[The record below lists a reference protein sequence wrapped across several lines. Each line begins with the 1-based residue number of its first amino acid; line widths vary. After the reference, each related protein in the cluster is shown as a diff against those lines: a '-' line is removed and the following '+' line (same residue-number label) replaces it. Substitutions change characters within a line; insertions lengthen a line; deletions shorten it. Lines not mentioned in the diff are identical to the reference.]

1 MCSGSFTCT
10 LATNPFLLQLDTL
23 NICLCRDRQTSFYT
37 DSYPNQGQ
45 IKDLVIHLSRKE
57 KKSKRCQPFWTK
69 GSQIQSLCLTHKL
82 LDEKSKQIILFFFPL
97 WLICTLWK
105 LGVKRREQRETY
117 SGLTTISASTKLKES
132 VRSTAKLLQNQ
143 VKERPA
149 MKSQLNE
156 KEAKKIDFG
165 KH

>member
-23 NICLCRDRQTSFYT
+23 NICLRRDRQTSFYT

-82 LDEKSKQIILFFFPL
+82 LDEKSKQIILFFPPFDWFAHCESWGWKEENKGKPIL
-97 WLICTLWK
+97 AWLQYLLQQNWK
-105 LGVKRREQRETY
+105 SLLGALLNFSK
-117 SGLTTISASTKLKES
+117 IKLK
-132 VRSTAKLLQNQ
+132 KGLQWK
-143 VKERPA
+143 VSS
-149 MKSQLNE
+149 MK
-156 KEAKKIDFG
+156 KKQKKTDFG